1 MLEDLPPYAE
11 LRIYDMNKIDE
22 AFNEARAMGGSG
34 WPSAD
39 STRWALERLGRNLAD
54 RVELLAKEGFRAGEM
69 KREVLRSCGLLP
81 ANAQK

>member
-1 MLEDLPPYAE
+1 
-11 LRIYDMNKIDE
+11 MNLIDE
-22 AFNEARAMGGSG
+22 SFTEARMMGGSG

-39 STRWALERLGRNLAD
+39 ATRWALERLGHRIAD
-54 RVELLAKEGFRAGEM
+54 RVEFLAKEGFRAGEM